1 MKSFLKW
8 LLPLLVLLAGAGVA
22 LWLIL
27 TRERIEAQPPEV
39 LPPLVRVTTV
49 VPTNVTLRVQS
60 QGTVLPQSDVQLTA
74 EVAGRVVAV
83 SPSLAAG
90 GFFDEGDVLVSL
102 DPRDYEL
109 AVVRAQAQVAEAQA
123 RLAREEAE
131 AEIARQE
138 WQELGGAGTP
148 PPLVVREPQLA
159 EARGALASA
168 QAALEQARLDLEK
181 TQLRAPFAG
190 RVWQKYVDVGQ
201 FVNRGTVVA
210 RIYGIDYAEVRLPL
224 PPDELAYLD
233 LPLDYRGEPR
243 IPTGPRV
250 TLRASLGG
258 QTVQWTSR
266 IVRTEGE
273 IDPRSRMITA
283 VARVENP
290 YGRHGPSPR
299 PPLAVGLFVEAEIE
313 GRRAS
318 NVVVLPRVALRL
330 NDQVLVVDAE
340 DQLRFRPVGLLR
352 TEREQVVV
360 QSGLQAGERVCISPM
375 ETPVDGM
382 RVRVA
387 EREAAPAVAQL
398 P

>member
-1 MKSFLKW
+1 MKRPFKW
-8 LLPLLVLLAGAGVA
+8 LLPLGVALVGATAA

-27 TRERIEAQPPEV
+27 TRERIEAKPPEV
-39 LPPLVRVTTV
+39 LPPLVRVTPV
-49 VPTNVTLRVQS
+49 VMTNVMLRVQS
-60 QGTVLPQSDVQLTA
+60 QGTVLPQSDVHLSA
-74 EVAGRVVAV
+74 EVAGRVVAI

-109 AVVRAQAQVAEAQA
+109 AVVRAQAQVAEAEA

-131 AEIARQE
+131 AQIAREE
-138 WQELGGAGTP
+138 WQELGGTGAP

-159 EARGALASA
+159 EARATLASA
-168 QAALEQARLDLEK
+168 QAVLEQARLDLEK
-181 TQLRAPFAG
+181 TKLRAPFAG
-190 RVWQKYVDVGQ
+190 RVWAKHVDVGQ

-210 RIYGIDYAEVRLPL
+210 RLYGIDYAEVRLPL

-233 LPLDYRGEPR
+233 LPLDFRGEPR
-243 IPTGPRV
+243 TGTGPRV
-250 TLRASLGG
+250 ALRASLGG
-258 QTVQWTSR
+258 QAAQWTGR
-266 IVRTEGE
+266 LVRTEGE

-290 YGRHGPSPR
+290 YGRHGPSPQ
-299 PPLAVGLFVEAEIE
+299 PPLAVGMFVEAEIE
-313 GRRAS
+313 GRHAS

-330 NDQVLVVDAE
+330 NEQVLVVDAE
-340 DQLRFRPVGLLR
+340 DRLRFRPVGLLR
-352 TEREQVVV
+352 TEREHVVV

-387 EREAAPAVAQL
+387 ESEGAPAVAQW